1 MPGVSPACGSVPAN
15 LICELALRSS
25 QLGPK
30 PMVRPISHLALYLA
44 SNNQFI
50 PAFPVG
56 IIAIVVCNIRK
67 RGEIGGWLL
76 FFYWQLY
83 SGAIVTA
90 FLFHRDFQTYVPEN
104 FASHLSTHRWLM
116 AASVTTIVILSLQVA
131 VGTLLVVVRNWDMV
145 QLLRIL
151 LVAQFVAFLG
161 ALMVDITYFPNAI
174 PLRAGSL
181 ISVGFWAAYFFMS
194 DRVRHV
200 FKFHDWDAAVETIH
214 PMPKELSIY

>member
-1 MPGVSPACGSVPAN
+1 
-15 LICELALRSS
+15 
-25 QLGPK
+25 
-30 PMVRPISHLALYLA
+30 MVRPISHLALYLA

-67 RGEIGGWLL
+67 RSEIGGWLL

-83 SGAIVTA
+83 SGAILTA
-90 FLFHRDFQTYVPEN
+90 FSFHRDFQTYVPEN

-116 AASVTTIVILSLQVA
+116 ATSVTTIVILALQVA

-161 ALMVDITYFPNAI
+161 ALMVDVTYFPNST

-181 ISVGFWAAYFFMS
+181 ISVGFWVAYFFMS
-194 DRVRHV
+194 ERVRHV
-200 FKFHDWDAAVETIH
+200 FKSHDWDAAVETIH
-214 PMPKELSIY
+214 PMPKKLSIY